1 MGTEQAVA
9 FFVFAVVAAVTPG
22 PSNVLLTA
30 TGANVGVQRGLPA
43 LLGVCLG
50 MASMMFAVAF
60 GLGSLILDHP
70 GVLTAMKWAGAAF
83 LLWLAWKIATAEGA
97 GVAEDARPIG
107 FVAAAAFQ
115 WINPK
120 AWLACAS
127 AAATYLRADSGGA
140 LAQSVAFAALFAA
153 ATLPSGFVW
162 LGFGVGVRRW
172 LASPRALRAFNLT
185 MGALLAAS
193 VLLFVL

>member
-1 MGTEQAVA
+1 MSAEQAVS
-9 FFVFAVVAAVTPG
+9 FLVFAVVAAVTPG

-30 TGANVGVQRGLPA
+30 TGANVGVLRGLPA

-70 GVLTAMKWAGAAF
+70 ALLQAMRWAGAAF
-83 LLWLAWKIATAEGA
+83 LLWLAWKIATAKGA
-97 GVAEDARPIG
+97 GGDAGARPVG
-107 FVAAAAFQ
+107 FIAAAAFQ

-127 AAATYLRADSGGA
+127 AAATYLRADAGGA
-140 LAQSVAFAALFAA
+140 LAQSLLFAALFAA

-172 LASPRALRAFNLT
+172 LASPRAMRAFNLT

-193 VLLFVL
+193 VIFFVL

>member
-1 MGTEQAVA
+1 MSAEQAVS
-9 FFVFAVVAAVTPG
+9 FFVFAVVAAITPG

-30 TGANVGVQRGLPA
+30 TGANVGVLRGLPA

-70 GVLTAMKWAGAAF
+70 ALLQAMKWGGAAF
-83 LLWLAWKIATAEGA
+83 LLWLAWKIATAKGA
-97 GVAEDARPIG
+97 GGDAGARPVG
-107 FVAAAAFQ
+107 FTAAAAFQ

-127 AAATYLRADSGGA
+127 AAATYLRADAGGA
-140 LAQSVAFAALFAA
+140 LAQSLLFAALFAT

-193 VLLFVL
+193 VMFFVL

>member
-1 MGTEQAVA
+1 MGAEQAFA
-9 FFVFAVVAAVTPG
+9 FFAFAVVAAITPG
-22 PSNVLLTA
+22 PSNVMLTA
-30 TGANVGVQRGLPA
+30 AGANAGVLRGVPA

-70 GVLTAMKWAGAAF
+70 AVLQAMKWGGAAF
-83 LLWLAWKIATAEGA
+83 LLWLAWKIATAKGA
-97 GVAEDARPIG
+97 GGDGGARPVG

-115 WINPK
+115 WVNPK

-127 AAATYLRADSGGA
+127 AAATYLRADAGGA
-140 LAQSVAFAALFAA
+140 FAQSLLFAALFAA

-193 VLLFVL
+193 VILFVV

>member
-1 MGTEQAVA
+1 MGAEQAFA
-9 FFVFAVVAAVTPG
+9 FFIFALVAAVTPG
-22 PSNVLLTA
+22 PSNVMLTA
-30 TGANVGVQRGLPA
+30 AGANAGVLRGLPA

-70 GVLTAMKWAGAAF
+70 AVLQAMKWGGAAF
-83 LLWLAWKIATAEGA
+83 LLWLAWKIATAKGA
-97 GVAEDARPIG
+97 GGAGEARPVG

-115 WINPK
+115 WVNPK

-127 AAATYLRADSGGA
+127 AAATYLRADAGGA
-140 LAQSVAFAALFAA
+140 FVQSLLFAALFAA

-193 VLLFVL
+193 VIFFVL

>member
-1 MGTEQAVA
+1 MWAEQAFA
-9 FFVFAVVAAVTPG
+9 FFVFALVAAITPG
-22 PSNVLLTA
+22 PSNVMLTA
-30 TGANVGVQRGLPA
+30 AGANAGILRGLPA

-70 GVLTAMKWAGAAF
+70 AVLQAMKWGGAAF
-83 LLWLAWKIATAEGA
+83 LLWLAWKIATAKGA
-97 GVAEDARPIG
+97 GGDGEARPVG

-115 WINPK
+115 WVNPK

-127 AAATYLRADSGGA
+127 AAATYLRADAGGA
-140 LAQSVAFAALFAA
+140 LAQSLAFAALFAA

-162 LGFGVGVRRW
+162 LGFGVGLRRW
-172 LASPRALRAFNLT
+172 LGSPRALRAFNLI

-193 VLLFVL
+193 VILFVL

>member
-1 MGTEQAVA
+1 MGAEQAFA
-9 FFVFAVVAAVTPG
+9 FFIFAVVAAVTPG
-22 PSNVLLTA
+22 PSNVMLTA
-30 TGANVGVQRGLPA
+30 TGANVGILRGLPA

-70 GVLTAMKWAGAAF
+70 EVLRAMKWGGAAF
-83 LLWLAWKIATAEGA
+83 LLWLAWKIASAKGA
-97 GVAEDARPIG
+97 GGDGEARPVG

-115 WINPK
+115 WVNPK

-127 AAATYLRADSGGA
+127 AAATYLRADAGGA
-140 LAQSVAFAALFAA
+140 LAQSLLFAALFAA

-162 LGFGVGVRRW
+162 LGFGVGLRRW
-172 LASPRALRAFNLT
+172 LGSPRALRAFNLT

-193 VLLFVL
+193 VIFFVL

>member
-1 MGTEQAVA
+1 MSAAQAYS
-9 FFVFAVVAAVTPG
+9 FLIFAIVAAITPG
-22 PSNVLLTA
+22 PSNVMLTA
-30 TGANVGVQRGLPA
+30 TGANAGVLRGLPA
-43 LLGVCLG
+43 LLGVCVG

-70 GVLTAMKWAGAAF
+70 AVLQAMKWGGAGF
-83 LLWLAWKIATAEGA
+83 LLWLAWKIATAKGA
-97 GVAEDARPIG
+97 GGHGEARPVG
-107 FVAAAAFQ
+107 FIAAAAFQ
-115 WINPK
+115 WVNPK

-127 AAATYLRADSGGA
+127 AAATYLRADAGGA
-140 LAQSVAFAALFAA
+140 FAQSLLFAALFAA

-172 LASPRALRAFNLT
+172 LGSPRALRAFNLT

-193 VLLFVL
+193 VIFFVL